1 MGAVSLEP
9 RVLSVR
15 HLGLSIGLTI
25 EKERLV
31 PGQTVILPRGL
42 EGVVLIQGGGWGTLQ
57 KLVSGLLMLLD
68 LNSRFSA

>member
-15 HLGLSIGLTI
+15 HLGLSVGLTI

-31 PGQTVILPRGL
+31 PGQTVILPRGRVEECL
-42 EGVVLIQGGGWGTLQ
+42 EGVLIQGGGWGTLQ
-57 KLVSGLLMLLD
+57 KLVTWGSFFLG
-68 LNSRFSA
+68 S